1 MSRYDA
7 ERMPEERRH
16 EIQNLLR
23 DAAELINEATIKSTG
38 YMNYMDSFT
47 FDELGYGAGSTL
59 SDGKWTPSS
68 STC

>member
-23 DAAELINEATIKSTG
+23 QAAELIHDATQKSIG
-38 YMNYMDSFT
+38 YPHYNDDFT
-47 FDELGYGAGSTL
+47 FDELGYGAGSSL